1 MSQELALLATA
12 LIQRAV
18 RDLQSRGHHA
28 RDAWAWLMLPAPD
41 DAADGW
47 TLEDACLMLG
57 ADPACLR
64 RALVARGYRFPPT
77 PSAPRGQGRVRV
89 PRPGWIHCR
98 TCGVPVPTPD
108 RRVTRTCCACG
119 TRLQPYYLCRQGLLS
134 PEYRTTKAPQC
145 TRAAAAMTLLLHE
158 GPLPGRYLHDQL
170 GRAGFTPWTI
180 QRARE
185 HLRPIIARSRDG
197 FTIWALRPA

>member
-1 MSQELALLATA
+1 MTQDLAPLATA

-18 RDLQSRGHHA
+18 RDLQSRGRHA
-28 RDAWAWLMLPAPD
+28 RDAWAWLMLPSPD
-41 DAADGW
+41 DAEDGW

-57 ADPACLR
+57 ADPGVLR
-64 RALVARGYRFPPT
+64 RALLARGYRFPPI
-77 PSAPRGQGRVRV
+77 PSAPRGK
-89 PRPGWIHCR
+89 RPGLIHCR

-119 TRLQPYYLCRQGLLS
+119 TRLRPYYLRRHGLLPPHS
-134 PEYRTTKAPQC
+134 RTIKPRPRTH
-145 TRAAAAMTLLLHE
+145 AAAAITLLLHE

-170 GRAGFTPWTI
+170 GRAGFGRRTI
-180 QRARE
+180 QHARE
-185 HLRPIIARSRDG
+185 QLRPIIARSRDG